1 MSAAESAAK
10 LKSSREELTSTDEL
24 EQVWEGLPP
33 DVGSASCFWDLLQQQ
48 QNTMQLLVDMVSRT
62 AQAQA
67 RQASSGGHGHGSA
80 GSSSSV
86 AARKFDIPVL
96 QCPED
101 TDLTSFADWKARWH
115 DYTVVTRFRDDA
127 RDAES
132 QQAILR
138 SALHQDWSVLWQ
150 TGRLGVK
157 DSDDAGTVI
166 RKLEAFLRK
175 QHNPLLDRRAFHD
188 RNQQEQ
194 ESVDQYYMALVR
206 IDDRCAYEDDHL
218 YQN

>member
-1 MSAAESAAK
+1 M
-10 LKSSREELTSTDEL
+10 DEL
-24 EQVWEGLPP
+24 EQVGEGLSP
-33 DVGSASCFWDLLQQQ
+33 DVGSASFFWDLLQQQ

-67 RQASSGGHGHGSA
+67 RQASSVGHGHGSA

-115 DYTVVTRFRDDA
+115 DYTVVTRFRDDT

-157 DSDDAGTVI
+157 DRDDAGTVI
-166 RKLEAFLRK
+166 RKLEAFFRK
-175 QHNPLLDRRAFHD
+175 QHNPLLDRRAFRD
-188 RNQQEQ
+188 RNQQE
-194 ESVDQYYMALVR
+194 ESGDQYYMALVR
-206 IDDRCAYEDDHL
+206 IDDPCSYED
-218 YQN
+218 NPRSFSPTI